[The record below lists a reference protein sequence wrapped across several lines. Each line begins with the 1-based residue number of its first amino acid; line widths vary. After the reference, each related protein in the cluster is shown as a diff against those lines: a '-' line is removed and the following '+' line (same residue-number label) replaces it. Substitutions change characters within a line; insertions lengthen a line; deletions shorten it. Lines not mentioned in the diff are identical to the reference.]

1 MAVLITDDHELLK
14 MPLERL
20 RQTAQALLNE
30 LGSPEGELSILITDD
45 GNIAAINRDYFNRPW
60 PTNVIS
66 FSMMEGEF
74 ADVNPEAKMLGDIVI
89 SMETAE
95 REAVEADMPVEEN
108 IVRLLVHGLLHIFG
122 YDHEAPDADAER
134 MARKSEQL
142 MEMLEKERLLK

>member
-108 IVRLLVHGLLHIFG
+108 IVRLQVHGLLHIFG

-142 MEMLEKERLLK
+142 METLKNERLLE

>member
-142 MEMLEKERLLK
+142 METLKNERLLE

>member
-14 MPLERL
+14 MPIESL

-30 LGSPEGELSILITDD
+30 LGRPEGELSILITDD

-66 FSMMEGEF
+66 FSMLEGEF

-142 MEMLEKERLLK
+142 MEMLKKERLLE

>member
-1 MAVLITDDHELLK
+1 MAVLITDDRELMK
-14 MPLERL
+14 MPLESL
-20 RQTAQALLNE
+20 RQAAQALLNE

-45 GNIAAINRDYFNRPW
+45 KNIAAINRDYFNRPW

>member
-1 MAVLITDDHELLK
+1 MAVLITDDRELMK
-14 MPLERL
+14 MPLESL

-45 GNIAAINRDYFNRPW
+45 KNIAAINRDYFNRPW

-122 YDHEAPDADAER
+122 YDHEAPDADAEG

-142 MEMLEKERLLK
+142 LEMLKNERLLE

>member
-1 MAVLITDDHELLK
+1 MAVLITDDRELMK
-14 MPLERL
+14 MPLESL

-45 GNIAAINRDYFNRPW
+45 KNIAAINRDYFNRPW

-122 YDHEAPDADAER
+122 YDHEAPDADAEG

-142 MEMLEKERLLK
+142 MEMLKKERLLE